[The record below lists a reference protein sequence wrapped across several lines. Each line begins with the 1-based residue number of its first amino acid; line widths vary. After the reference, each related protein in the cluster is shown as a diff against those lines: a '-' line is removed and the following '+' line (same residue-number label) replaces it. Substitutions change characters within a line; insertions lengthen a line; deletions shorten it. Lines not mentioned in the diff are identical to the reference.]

1 MHRNARAS
9 ICALVAGWL
18 LAAAP
23 AHAAEI
29 YFSGALG
36 NASTEGTADVEYD
49 IGVSDSGK
57 DTDSSPAYGGTIGL
71 AFPIDEALPAIK
83 EFEMPSWIVRTE
95 MEFMTGR
102 DNELITDAAG
112 APEKHVSEVDA
123 WTLMPNFTLEVPIRE
138 PVRWAFGRV
147 PVLELMSLYANV
159 GLGIATI
166 DVSSSDNVS
175 DAEGD
180 ELSFAWQAGAGISY
194 ELTDTTTF
202 MLGYRYVDLGTLEAD
217 LVATSQNNPQGVN
230 VGDFSI
236 DLTSHEIVAGL
247 RIDLYHAPLKD
258 MHPRYWRMPKVPVPG
273 WLPSWLGGP
282 SEEDESDADDL

>member
-1 MHRNARAS
+1 MHRNARAP

-258 MHPRYWRMPKVPVPG
+258 MHPRYWRMPRPDMPG

>member
-1 MHRNARAS
+1 MHRNARAP